1 MQESVGFHLTPGQS
15 GRLSVW
21 EEPREKAKYVIG
33 IDVAENRVRD
43 RNSIA
48 RGKPLMGL
56 ERPDFSCAI
65 VLDLETAFH
74 VATWHGNIDVTEYGI
89 VCAALGRYYN
99 DALLVP
105 EVNGPGLAV
114 VETLSK
120 MVGYQPLYRS
130 KLVNRVDLDPLGTE
144 WGFRTTMHTRV
155 LLIAQIQSLINYGQ
169 LFTKD
174 ANLVK
179 EIRTM
184 EYDESGTP
192 RGRGRN
198 KDDRVMAL
206 GLALIGRSE
215 IMNGTLGA
223 GPQSTTNSR
232 LSADD
237 QLTWQRIKA
246 QRQRQQDARDRA
258 RGHFRFGP
266 RTGRLSR

>member
-1 MQESVGFHLTPGQS
+1 MHASVGFQLQQNQAGK
-15 GRLSVW
+15 LLVW
-21 EEPREKAKYVIG
+21 DEPREGVKYVIG

-48 RGKPLMGL
+48 RGKPQIGM
-56 ERPDFSCAI
+56 ERPDYSCAI
-65 VLDLETAFH
+65 VLEMETALH
-74 VATWHGNIDVTEYGI
+74 VATWHGHIDVTEYGLT
-89 VCAALGRYYN
+89 CAALGRYYN

-155 LLIAQIQSLINYGQ
+155 LLIAQIQTLINYGQ
-169 LFTKD
+169 LFTRD
-174 ANLVK
+174 TNLVK

-206 GLALIGRSE
+206 GLALIGRAE
-215 IMNGTLGA
+215 QMNGTLGA
-223 GPQSTTNSR
+223 NPTNAAMSR
-232 LSADD
+232 LSRDD
-237 QLTWQRIKA
+237 QLTWTRLKA
-246 QRQRQQDARDRA
+246 QQQKSRDARDRA
-258 RGHFRFGP
+258 RNVFRLGPRFG
-266 RTGRLSR
+266 RLTR